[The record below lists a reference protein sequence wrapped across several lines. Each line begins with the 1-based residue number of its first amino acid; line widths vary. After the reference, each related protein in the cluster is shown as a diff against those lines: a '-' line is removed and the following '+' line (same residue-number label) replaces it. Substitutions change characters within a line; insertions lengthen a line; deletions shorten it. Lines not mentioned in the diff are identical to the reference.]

1 MREHVVNG
9 GLIHCRDIH
18 DFSCQWEGLKRFCL
32 VFQLAIKFY
41 LPIHLIPA
49 LIFKRHKLKTQ
60 PMEVFKFFLKG
71 LLRSSLMLATYI
83 AVFRYG
89 LCFFKNLRHKV
100 DIWTVLYSGF
110 IGPFVSLFWEPAG
123 RRAELTVYMIPRF
136 AEALWDWLV
145 KHGVVKSIKNGELI
159 IFAVAMAVI
168 CYSY

>member
-1 MREHVVNG
+1 
-9 GLIHCRDIH
+9 
-18 DFSCQWEGLKRFCL
+18 
-32 VFQLAIKFY
+32 
-41 LPIHLIPA
+41 
-49 LIFKRHKLKTQ
+49 
-60 PMEVFKFFLKG
+60 
-71 LLRSSLMLATYI
+71 MLATYI

-89 LCFFKNLRHKV
+89 LCFFKNWRHKV

-123 RRAELTVYMIPRF
+123 RRAELTLYMFPRF
-136 AEALWDWLV
+136 AEALWDWLL